1 VEGGRTWK
9 AYFGPAPGSS
19 RGQRGKSLGGAHL
32 GLRNCEVLCF
42 VFAKDILKEERSQ
55 VTGLAFA
62 QVHQRIVKGA
72 RWEEH
77 D

>member
-1 VEGGRTWK
+1 
-9 AYFGPAPGSS
+9 
-19 RGQRGKSLGGAHL
+19 
-32 GLRNCEVLCF
+32 